1 MVYALVT
8 GASKGI
14 GKAIAVE
21 LASRGHHLLLISRSG
36 DVLKELA
43 ADIKNKYA
51 VEVLWFQADLSN
63 ENGVKE
69 VLDWCNQNLYQINIL
84 VNNAG
89 YGLSGRFD
97 EMPLPDQLN
106 MMQLN
111 MNCLVQLCYL
121 FLPQLKQQQQSYILN
136 IASSSAYQAL
146 PLMAVYAASK
156 SFVLQFS
163 RALTLELKKTSVSVT
178 CISPGATDTD
188 FVKRASIKEKAL
200 KAAKK
205 VNMTPAAVAKI
216 AVDSMYSKKTE
227 IITGFINKAGA
238 FLVWLLPK
246 TLAEKTAMKIYE

>member
-14 GKAIAVE
+14 GKAIAFE
-21 LASRGHHLLLISRSG
+21 LASRGNNLLLISRSG
-36 DVLKELA
+36 DVLQELA
-43 ADIKNKYA
+43 TDIKNKNA
-51 VEVLWFQADLSN
+51 VEVFWLQADLSN
-63 ENGVKE
+63 ENGVYE
-69 VLDWCNQNLYQINIL
+69 VFGWCNQNNYYVNLL

-156 SFVLQFS
+156 AFVLHFS
-163 RALTLELKKTSVSVT
+163 RALNLELKRTPVSVT
-178 CISPGATDTD
+178 CISPGSTDTE

-227 IITGFINKAGA
+227 VITGFINKAGA

-246 TLAEKTAMKIYE
+246 KLAEKTAMKIYE